1 MKKKNNLFV
10 GLTIFCSLLCACSTN
25 EDLTT
30 PVIDDIKD
38 VEVNVGSKEMITK
51 ENVSD
56 FFTFE
61 CNDPGDGAGVMKP
74 NDNYVKFLSFNVG
87 VDINVTYEFATKI
100 NYKEYTFNEATST
113 DEYID
118 KETELIST
126 KKINFK
132 SNKIDDSQF
141 NSKSTFEYTSEILE
155 NDYKLPDFLKSSNI
169 TDISYSHSKRNV
181 EYEAITVE
189 GYAIYNEKCYGYKY
203 KHLTLDTYEDYF
215 SITTRSNT
223 EHLLN
228 IYIST
233 QYRNEKYSPLML
245 KDINIDIKV
254 VEFNNDWTIKNEST
268 INTSKHFLIT
278 SDYYSFDYYSLK
290 LESGTGLYGIKATKL
305 SCMALVK

>member
-30 PVIDDIKD
+30 SVIDDIKD
-38 VEVNVGSKEMITK
+38 VEVNVGSKEVITK
-51 ENVSD
+51 ENVFD
-56 FFTFE
+56 FFTFA
-61 CNDPGDGAGVMKP
+61 CNNPEDDAGVMSPK
-74 NDNYVKFLSFNVG
+74 DNYVKFLSFNVG
-87 VDINVTYEFATKI
+87 VNINVTYEFATTI

-132 SNKIDDSQF
+132 SNKIDDTQF
-141 NSKSTFEYTSEILE
+141 NSQSTFEYTSDVLE

-169 TDISYSHSKRNV
+169 YNISYRHSMRNV

-189 GYAIYNEKCYGYKY
+189 GYAIYNEKCYGYKF
-203 KHLTLDTYEDYF
+203 KHLTLETYEDYF
-215 SITTRSNT
+215 SITWRNT

-228 IYIST
+228 IYVST
-233 QYRNEKYSPLML
+233 EYRNEKYSPLML

-268 INTSKHFLIT
+268 IETSKQFLNTSG
-278 SDYYSFDYYSLK
+278 YNSFEYYSLQ
-290 LESGTGLYGIKATKL
+290 LESGTGLYGIKATNL